1 MRGLGSYDTAMFPP
15 SGEQI
20 VLVHGN
26 FDAVVTEV
34 GATLR
39 SLRVGSLPI
48 IWEFPES
55 EISSWYRGKVLAP
68 WPNRLE
74 DGSYRFGDHVG
85 HAALNEL
92 ERSNAI
98 HGLVCWLPWSI
109 EERSA
114 DRAVLSCVV
123 HPQPAYPFRIRLD
136 LGYTLGD
143 GGLEV
148 ACGVT
153 NTGSGIAPVGLGF
166 HPYLLADPGG
176 IDEAGIR
183 LSAQTR
189 LLLDKRGLPTGEEPV
204 PGSAFDL
211 DGRSLR
217 GLELDDCYTGLAVGT
232 DGRWHARLDLAERS
246 SEIWADSAFAYVM
259 CYTGDTLG
267 EPADRRRAI
276 AIEPMTCPP
285 NALRTA
291 TSLIELQEGERWNA
305 SWGIAT
311 A

>member
-1 MRGLGSYDTAMFPP
+1 MFPP

-39 SLRVGSLPI
+39 SLRVGSRPI
-48 IWEFPES
+48 IWEFPEG
-55 EISSWYRGKVLAP
+55 EISSCDRGQVLAP

-74 DGSYRFGDHVG
+74 DGSYRVGDIVG
-85 HAALNEL
+85 HAALNEP

-98 HGLVCWLPWSI
+98 HGFVSWLPWSI

-148 ACGVT
+148 VCGVT
-153 NTGSGIAPVGLGF
+153 NAGSGIAPFGLGF

-176 IDEAGIR
+176 IDEAGIC

-211 DGRSLR
+211 DERSLR

-232 DGRWHARLDLAERS
+232 DGRWHARLDLAERR

-291 TSLIELQEGERWNA
+291 TSLIELQEGERWHA